1 MIVRWI
7 AAAVV
12 LIGLAGCMDPEYPL
26 WNPDASAATGP
37 GGQPLADPGRPA
49 RNPRLDYGS
58 RLWQGGQPQVYEPT
72 PAAPGV
78 DANANPG
85 TGNQVLSPGNPY
97 NPYTASGGGYTRH
110 GTTIIG
116 PHGETNSI
124 VGSTVFGPT
133 GRACSV
139 VGSSLFCN

>member
-1 MIVRWI
+1 MTIRWM

-12 LIGLAGCMDPEYPL
+12 LLGLAGCMDPHYPL
-26 WNPDASAATGP
+26 WNPDAAAATGP
-37 GGQPLADPGRPA
+37 AGRPLDDPGRAP
-49 RNPRLDYGS
+49 RNPTLDYGS
-58 RLWQGGQPQVYEPT
+58 RIWQGGQPQVYQPT
-72 PAAPGV
+72 PGSPAV
-78 DANANPG
+78 DANPNP
-85 TGNQVLSPGNPY
+85 GNQVLSPADPY
-97 NPYTASGGGYTRH
+97 SPYSASGGGYTRQ

-116 PHGETNSI
+116 PHGENHSI